1 MQSNI
6 NIHLTSIQNLFSEY
20 GIRNISMDDIAKNLH
35 ISKKTIY
42 KNYTCKDEL
51 VKDIYLNEYY
61 HFKTS
66 LHTLD
71 KENNDVI
78 SKTIQLYNFAILKI
92 LSVKEHVHFDLLKC
106 YPDFYNKLIELYKEA
121 IRKKYIEILLEGK
134 ADNYFNHNINPYS
147 AAHLFKL
154 LIESYVLDQISK
166 SAAGYFLSCDDV
178 FDYHFRS
185 ICNPIG
191 LCKWEDLKARD
202 LVSEQP

>member
-6 NIHLTSIQNLFSEY
+6 NIHLISIQDLFSEY

-42 KNYTCKDEL
+42 KHYSCKNEL

-71 KENNDVI
+71 KENNDAI
-78 SKTIQLYNFAILKI
+78 SKTIQLYNFTILKI
-92 LSVKEHVHFDLLKC
+92 LSVKEHVHFDLVKC

-134 ADNYFNHNINPYS
+134 ADNYFNNNINTYS
-147 AAHLFKL
+147 VAHVFKL
-154 LIESYVLDQISK
+154 LIESYVLDQMSK
-166 SAAGYFLSCDDV
+166 SEEEYLLSCDDV

-185 ICNPIG
+185 ICNPVG
-191 LCKWEDLKARD
+191 LQIWEDLKSRE
-202 LVSEQP
+202 LVSKQS

>member
-6 NIHLTSIQNLFSEY
+6 NIHLISIQNLFSEY

-42 KNYTCKDEL
+42 KHYSCKNEL

-71 KENNDVI
+71 KENNDAI
-78 SKTIQLYNFAILKI
+78 SKTIQLYNFTILKI
-92 LSVKEHVHFDLLKC
+92 LSVKEHVHFDLVKC

-134 ADNYFNHNINPYS
+134 ADNYFNNNINTYS
-147 AAHLFKL
+147 VAHVFKL
-154 LIESYVLDQISK
+154 LIESYVLDQM
-166 SAAGYFLSCDDV
+166 
-178 FDYHFRS
+178 
-185 ICNPIG
+185 
-191 LCKWEDLKARD
+191 
-202 LVSEQP
+202 

>member
-6 NIHLTSIQNLFSEY
+6 NIHLISIQNLFSEY

-42 KNYTCKDEL
+42 KHYSCKNEL

-71 KENNDVI
+71 KENNDAI
-78 SKTIQLYNFAILKI
+78 SKTIQLYNFTILKI
-92 LSVKEHVHFDLLKC
+92 LSVKEHVHFDLVKC

-134 ADNYFNHNINPYS
+134 ADNYFNNNINTYS
-147 AAHLFKL
+147 VAHVFKL
-154 LIESYVLDQISK
+154 LIESYVLDQMSK
-166 SAAGYFLSCDDV
+166 SEEEYLLSCDDV

-185 ICNPIG
+185 ICNPVG
-191 LCKWEDLKARD
+191 LQIWEDLKSRE
-202 LVSEQP
+202 LVPKQS